1 MRLRTALAA
10 GATLTALAPA
20 ALTGAAT
27 PAVAVTADSAR
38 GPAGPAASSAAP
50 VAGGGADTSG
60 GTETIAVPGRQP
72 TCGNPTDTAFPIR
85 TRITGGPTAY
95 VPGGGFGTWRV
106 ELTNTTSRACGNI
119 HPVIVFTDRS
129 QSLQPSQIQLEF
141 YDGEDPTTGTDGTG
155 RTEGTDGTEG
165 MEGTEGVDG
174 TGATAPRT
182 AQPGQSGGRPHPVTV
197 ERTDR
202 NELVGVLDD
211 GFPGYTVPPGRTVT
225 VPVRLAFT
233 SDTRPDEVTANAAI
247 VQRRGDDGDWVGE
260 SGDYRFTVRAEERP
274 PATDGSASRPPAPGV
289 AEELPRTGLDAL
301 ILAGASAVAFALG
314 AGAQLLVG
322 RLRARKG

>member
-10 GATLTALAPA
+10 GATLAALAPA
-20 ALTGAAT
+20 ALTGAPT
-27 PAVAVTADSAR
+27 PAVAVTADPAR
-38 GPAGPAASSAAP
+38 GPAGPAAPSAAP

-60 GTETIAVPGRQP
+60 GAETIAVPGRQP
-72 TCGNPTDTAFPIR
+72 TCGNATDTAFPIR

-106 ELTNTTSRACGNI
+106 ELTNTTSRACDNI
-119 HPVIVFTDRS
+119 HPVIVFTDRG

-141 YDGEDPTTGTDGTG
+141 YDGEDPAAAADGA
-155 RTEGTDGTEG
+155 
-165 MEGTEGVDG
+165 
-174 TGATAPRT
+174 GATPRT
-182 AQPGQSGGRPHPVTV
+182 VPPGEGAGRPHPVTV

-202 NELVGVLDD
+202 SELVGVLDD
-211 GFPGYTVPPGRTVT
+211 GFPGYTVPPGGTVT

-233 SDTRPDEVTANAAI
+233 SDARPDEVTANAAI

-260 SGDYRFTVRAEERP
+260 SGDYRFTVRAGERP
-274 PATDGSASRPPAPGV
+274 PAADGSASRPPAPGV
-289 AEELPRTGLDAL
+289 AEELPRTGPNAL
-301 ILAGASAVAFALG
+301 LLAAASAVAFVLG